1 MWTLC
6 LQRKRRAFGTS
17 FGMAEMR
24 SIKKLVSMDG
34 ICGLYLP
41 REIESKSAALLH
53 AMDLASRRTEKG
65 VVIVDTKKAQ
75 KLYDFILSNL
85 SLPDVKTNPEEPI
98 LKKCSAVLDTICE
111 TLGSAIEAR
120 KEVKAHTVA

>member
-1 MWTLC
+1 
-6 LQRKRRAFGTS
+6 
-17 FGMAEMR
+17 
-24 SIKKLVSMDG
+24 MDG

-53 AMDLASRRTEKG
+53 AMGLASRRTEKG

-75 KLYDFILSNL
+75 KLYDFIKKNVD
-85 SLPDVKTNPEEPI
+85 LPDVKANSEEPI

-120 KEVKAHTVA
+120 DATKVNTVM

>member
-1 MWTLC
+1 
-6 LQRKRRAFGTS
+6 
-17 FGMAEMR
+17 
-24 SIKKLVSMDG
+24 MDG

-85 SLPDVKTNPEEPI
+85 SLPEVKTKPEEP
-98 LKKCSAVLDTICE
+98 LLQKCASLLDSISK
-111 TLGSAIEAR
+111 TLGSDTKAR
-120 KEVKAHTVA
+120 DAFKENTTT

>member
-1 MWTLC
+1 MQT
-6 LQRKRRAFGTS
+6 
-17 FGMAEMR
+17 
-24 SIKKLVSMDG
+24 IKKLVSMDG

-75 KLYDFILSNL
+75 KLYDFIKSNVE
-85 SLPDVKTNPEEPI
+85 LPEVKTKPEEP
-98 LKKCSAVLDTICE
+98 LLQKCASVLDTLSAALAGGVLARDE
-111 TLGSAIEAR
+111 TKQA
-120 KEVKAHTVA
+120 KAK

>member
-1 MWTLC
+1 M
-6 LQRKRRAFGTS
+6 
-17 FGMAEMR
+17 
-24 SIKKLVSMDG
+24 LVNMNEL
-34 ICGLYLP
+34 CGLYLP

-85 SLPDVKTNPEEPI
+85 SLPEVKVNPEAP
-98 LKKCSAVLDTICE
+98 LLSKCSEVLDTISE
-111 TLGSAIEAR
+111 VL
-120 KEVKAHTVA
+120 KEKKL